1 MALKLVLFGMVN
13 AASISKPERFVTAVD
28 VFDVLA
34 QQCHQGKLVLTDI
47 LIMLTFL
54 ARKARALPLFLW

>member
-34 QQCHQGKLVLTDI
+34 QQCHQGKNEIFFYPAHI
-47 LIMLTFL
+47 LSH
-54 ARKARALPLFLW
+54 KS